1 MTIVEPARAVIGG
14 VDTHL
19 DTHVAAALDP
29 VGGLLGVEEF
39 GTTTAGYEGLLVWLS
54 AFGPVLRVGVEGTG
68 SYGAGLARFL
78 LDHGVEVVEVDRPNR
93 QERARRGTPS
103 APAATAARAMGA
115 TSERSPVACEGS
127 TITGRWL
134 S

>member
-1 MTIVEPARAVIGG
+1 
-14 VDTHL
+14 
-19 DTHVAAALDP
+19 DP

-93 QERARRGTPS
+93 QERFRKGKSDPVDAIE
-103 APAATAARAMGA
+103 AARAAQSG
-115 TSERSPVACEGS
+115 RSTDRKSTRLNSSHVAISYAVFCLKKKK
-127 TITGRWL
+127 TRH
-134 S
+134 